1 MAKSVLIIEMPELS
15 DEGAAEVHN
24 VLQALMNAFESHY
37 RHHLKRYHSF
47 KFVDDELNDII

>member
-1 MAKSVLIIEMPELS
+1 MDESVLIIEMPKLS

-37 RHHLKRYHSF
+37 LHQLKRHHNF
-47 KFVDDELNDII
+47 CFVDDELSDII

>member
-1 MAKSVLIIEMPELS
+1 MDKSVLIIEMPELS
-15 DEGAAEVHN
+15 DEGAAKIQN

-47 KFVDDELNDII
+47 KFLDDELSDII

>member
-1 MAKSVLIIEMPELS
+1 MDKSVLIIEMPDFS

-24 VLQALMNAFESHY
+24 VLQTLMNAFESHY